1 MPVADFDVIG
11 DAFTMTQEQLLV
23 QALPRLWKL
32 AVSGDVDGKEWLT
45 MVLEQAKDTPEKR
58 ELLGLLSKK

>member
-1 MPVADFDVIG
+1 
-11 DAFTMTQEQLLV
+11 MTQEQLLV